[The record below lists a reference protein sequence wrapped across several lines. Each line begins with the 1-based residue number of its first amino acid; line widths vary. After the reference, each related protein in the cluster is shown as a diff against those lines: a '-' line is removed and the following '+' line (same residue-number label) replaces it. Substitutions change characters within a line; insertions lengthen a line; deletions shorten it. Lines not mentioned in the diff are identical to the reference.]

1 MSILDKIKSCFSKE
15 TNNKN
20 VSNIELNVQST
31 GPSMEEREEKVFEK
45 ETLNLQK
52 LYEQWSC
59 KEEWLLYEEGI
70 PLLFGIEP
78 GSETTDEVLSEKMES
93 LWEHAQ
99 DCVNKNLLS
108 VINKEKPVVEWQVRP
123 LELYSWGTV
132 SRISMPEE
140 FSLLM
145 SFVAQTVKSTPVQTE
160 NAVSQNN
167 QDFLYQKHRE
177 IVLGAAASLLVNAP
191 ELCKN
196 KKGKVVSNLIAK
208 NILENED
215 QWFADDRPMLAETAM
230 TDLIEEYLK
239 LTRPV
244 VS

>member
-1 MSILDKIKSCFSKE
+1 MNILSKIKSCFSKK
-15 TNNKN
+15 TNSKN
-20 VSNIELNVQST
+20 VSNVQSVEL
-31 GPSMEEREEKVFEK
+31 SMDEREDKVFEK

-59 KEEWLLYEEGI
+59 KEEWLLYNEGI
-70 PLLFGIEP
+70 PLLFGVEP
-78 GSETTDEVLSEKMES
+78 DSKNIDEVLSGKIEG

-108 VINKEKPVVEWQVRP
+108 VINKEKPAVEWQVRP
-123 LELYSWGTV
+123 LDLYSWGTV

-145 SFVAQTVKSTPVQTE
+145 SFVAQTIKAVRVQSE
-160 NAVSQNN
+160 HAVSESN
-167 QDFLYQKHRE
+167 QDILYQKHRE
-177 IVLGAAASLLVNAP
+177 IVLGAATSLLVNAP

-208 NILENED
+208 NILENEN
-215 QWFADDRPMLAETAM
+215 QWFADDRPMLAEVAM
-230 TDLIEEYLK
+230 TDLIEQYLK

-244 VS
+244 IS

>member
-1 MSILDKIKSCFSKE
+1 MSILDKIKACISKK
-15 TNNKN
+15 TNNKK
-20 VSNIELNVQST
+20 VSSVQSDELL
-31 GPSMEEREEKVFEK
+31 MAERENKVFEK

-52 LYEQWSC
+52 LYEKWSC
-59 KEEWLLYEEGI
+59 KEEWLLYKEGI

-78 GSETTDEVLSEKMES
+78 GSKNIDEALSGKIGS

-99 DCVNKNLLS
+99 DCVNKNLLP
-108 VINKEKPVVEWQVRP
+108 VINKEKPAIEWQVRP
-123 LELYSWGTV
+123 LDLYSWGTV

-145 SFVAQTVKSTPVQTE
+145 SFVAQTVKSVHVQPEHAASE
-160 NAVSQNN
+160 NSQ
-167 QDFLYQKHRE
+167 DLLYQKHRE
-177 IVLGAAASLLVNAP
+177 VVLGAATSLLVNAP

-208 NILENED
+208 NILENEN

>member
-1 MSILDKIKSCFSKE
+1 MSVLDKIISCFSKK
-15 TNNKN
+15 TNNKKN
-20 VSNIELNVQST
+20 SNIQPVEL
-31 GPSMEEREEKVFEK
+31 SMGEREEKVFQK

-59 KEEWLLYEEGI
+59 KEEWLLYNEGI
-70 PLLFGIEP
+70 PLLFGVEP
-78 GSETTDEVLSEKMES
+78 GSKNIDETLSAKIES

-99 DCVNKNLLS
+99 DCANKNLLT
-108 VINKEKPVVEWQVRP
+108 VINKEKPIAEWQVRP
-123 LELYSWGTV
+123 LDLYSWGTV

-145 SFVAQTVKSTPVQTE
+145 SFVAQTVKPVHVQSE
-160 NAVSQNN
+160 HVISENN
-167 QDFLYQKHRE
+167 QDILYQKHRE
-177 IVLGAAASLLVNAP
+177 IVLGAATSLLVNAP
-191 ELCKN
+191 GLCKN
-196 KKGKVVSNLIAK
+196 KRGEVVSNLIAK

-244 VS
+244 IS

>member
-1 MSILDKIKSCFSKE
+1 MNILSKIKSCFSKK
-15 TNNKN
+15 TNSKN
-20 VSNIELNVQST
+20 VSNVQSVEL
-31 GPSMEEREEKVFEK
+31 SMDEREDKVFEK

-59 KEEWLLYEEGI
+59 KEEWLLYNEGI
-70 PLLFGIEP
+70 PLLFGVEP
-78 GSETTDEVLSEKMES
+78 DSKNIDEVLSGKIEG

-108 VINKEKPVVEWQVRP
+108 VINKEKPAVEWQVRP
-123 LELYSWGTV
+123 LDLYSWGTV
-132 SRISMPEE
+132 SRIPMPEE

-145 SFVAQTVKSTPVQTE
+145 SFVAQTIKAVRVQSE
-160 NAVSQNN
+160 HAVSESN
-167 QDFLYQKHRE
+167 QDILYQKHRE
-177 IVLGAAASLLVNAP
+177 IVLGAATSLLVNAP

-208 NILENED
+208 NILENEN
-215 QWFADDRPMLAETAM
+215 QWFADDRPMLAEVAM
-230 TDLIEEYLK
+230 TDLIEQYLK

-244 VS
+244 IS